1 MIIFQRNIVKQ
12 GLTSIADT
20 NSLDSCTLAKTLQ
33 QQNCWSLGVAAGGG
47 IKQCSSSTSEGQEA
61 EEVGEASFTLD
72 VSPREGA
79 WKPANE
85 SIRLVEAMANDGA
98 SPREVVESLL
108 PNVALP
114 EGISNEELC
123 RIIQQIIH
131 SDRPRRDKLLG
142 YNTFDDAVELFRR
155 SRRILVLTGAGVS
168 VSCGIP
174 DFRSKDGIYAR
185 LRIDFP
191 DLPDPTA
198 MFDINYFV
206 QNPKPF
212 FEFAREIFPGQF
224 EASICHYFI
233 KVLEIEGK
241 LLRNYTQN
249 IDTLEQVAGITRIV
263 QCHGSF
269 SKATCRHCGSKFD
282 GNVLREDVFAKRIAM
297 CQRCGDPK
305 GVLKPDIVFFGEDLP
320 DEFHDRMV
328 EDKSEVDLVVVIGSS
343 LKVQPVA
350 LIPFSVDASVP
361 QILINREPLP
371 HYTADIELLG
381 NCDDIITQIALALG
395 HPYTQILEKRGFTNS
410 HLNGEVCEERST
422 VAAQIRRQIS
432 EAEFRSAVCEPDAK
446 RARTGEN
453 ESPLWEGRYVNVE
466 SKLPA
471 DGFLFVSPNR
481 SIFPGAELFYDMD
494 EDVFCQLRQRRYTPS
509 LSSADSISD
518 QSEVECGVDEVP
530 RVHSLPPESQ
540 IFSSRSDVNDHETRA
555 RSSPP
560 GTAPVGEDQ
569 QRGQRHK
576 EAKLQ
581 PVQRIRYLSDSAAY
595 TVSGVLRAECARHE
609 AHF

>member
-1 MIIFQRNIVKQ
+1 MNI
-12 GLTSIADT
+12 S
-20 NSLDSCTLAKTLQ
+20 
-33 QQNCWSLGVAAGGG
+33 VAAGGEV
-47 IKQCSSSTSEGQEA
+47 KRCSSSALESHQVELD
-61 EEVGEASFTLD
+61 EASFTLQ
-72 VSPREGA
+72 VSPREAA
-79 WKPANE
+79 WKPPNE
-85 SIRLVEAMANDGA
+85 SIRLVEAMANEGA

-131 SDRPRRDKLLG
+131 SDRPKRDKLLT
-142 YNTFDDAVELFRR
+142 YNTFEDAVELFRK
-155 SRRILVLTGAGVS
+155 SQRILVLTGAGVS

-185 LRIDFP
+185 LRVDFP

-198 MFDINYFV
+198 MFDINYFI

-233 KVLEIEGK
+233 KMLETEGK

-297 CQRCGDPK
+297 CRTCGDPK
-305 GVLKPDIVFFGEDLP
+305 GILKPDIVFFGEDLP
-320 DEFHDRMV
+320 DEFHNRML

-361 QILINREPLP
+361 QVLINREPLP

-381 NCDDIITQIALALG
+381 NCDDIIIQIALALG
-395 HPYTQILEKRGFTNS
+395 HPYTQL
-410 HLNGEVCEERST
+410 LNKEVVDNHVCEGLSEARST
-422 VAAQIRRQIS
+422 PAIQVRRQID
-432 EAEFRSAVCEPDAK
+432 EAKFKSLVYEPDPK
-446 RARTGEN
+446 RTRVEGGA
-453 ESPLWEGRYVNVE
+453 SPIWDGRYVSVE
-466 SKLPA
+466 SKLPP
-471 DGFLFVSPNR
+471 DSFLFVAPNR
-481 SIFPGAELFYDMD
+481 CIFPGAELFYDKD
-494 EDVFCQLRQRRYTPS
+494 EDIFCQLRQRRYTPS
-509 LSSADSISD
+509 HSSGSISE
-518 QSEVECGVDEVP
+518 QSDFECGAEEVA
-530 RVHSLPPESQ
+530 RMRSLPPESRTLADECNVEQ
-540 IFSSRSDVNDHETRA
+540 QARASSCPVLCTLIIDDHDRTERQLEAKRRRA
-555 RSSPP
+555 
-560 GTAPVGEDQ
+560 
-569 QRGQRHK
+569 QRG
-576 EAKLQ
+576 
-581 PVQRIRYLSDSAAY
+581 RYFSESAAY
-595 TVSGVLRAECARHE
+595 TVRDVLRAEWEMFFVLSGLDMRRIFNAGTCISMAVFVVRL
-609 AHF
+609 FV